1 MLLEKEHD
9 NFSSENHLRQQSEK
23 LLDETKELHDKTVKD
38 AIHQRKQGLERWVL
52 QSITS
57 CFSLLVDV
65 HFIVK

>member
-23 LLDETKELHDKTVKD
+23 LLEETKELHDKTVKD
-38 AIHQRKQGLERWVL
+38 AIHQRKQGL

>member
-23 LLDETKELHDKTVKD
+23 LLEETKGLHDKTVKD
-38 AIHQRKQGLERWVL
+38 AIHQRKQGLESWVL

-57 CFSLLVDV
+57 CFSLLVDI

>member
-23 LLDETKELHDKTVKD
+23 LLEETKELHDKTVKD
-38 AIHQRKQGLERWVL
+38 AIHQRKQGVERWVL

-57 CFSLLVDV
+57 FFLPSC
-65 HFIVK
+65 

>member
-23 LLDETKELHDKTVKD
+23 LLEETKELHDKTVKD

-57 CFSLLVDV
+57 CFSLLVDI

>member
-23 LLDETKELHDKTVKD
+23 LLEETKELHDKTVKD
-38 AIHQRKQGLERWVL
+38 AIHQRKQGVERWVL

-57 CFSLLVDV
+57 CFSLLVDI

>member
-23 LLDETKELHDKTVKD
+23 LLEETKELHDKTVKD

>member
-23 LLDETKELHDKTVKD
+23 LLEETKELHDKTVKD

-57 CFSLLVDV
+57 CSSPIVDI

>member
-23 LLDETKELHDKTVKD
+23 LLEETKELHDKTVKD
-38 AIHQRKQGLERWVL
+38 AIHQRKQGVERWVL

-57 CFSLLVDV
+57 CFSPLVAI

>member
-23 LLDETKELHDKTVKD
+23 LLEETKELHDKTVKD

-57 CFSLLVDV
+57 CFFPLVDI